1 MNPSARLRGPR
12 IVGVLSIL
20 AVAAAMSSAAAQKKV
35 LIVRSG
41 NFPPY
46 QAAVDGFVEELN
58 SHQIPF
64 VTEDLILPKEEAD
77 IGAFLRDV
85 RARRPD
91 LVLTLGTS
99 AARAIKEGGEGLPF
113 VYGMIVDPPS
123 IGIVTGGATMEV
135 RPSEQLDFIRA
146 NFPSFKKVGVIHS
159 TARNREVVRLLQ
171 EEKPPDIELKMITA
185 DTPEEMNKAI
195 GTLSKEADC
204 LLMVSDSLL
213 YSPQIATQIILDTL
227 RCNLPIIAVSPSF
240 VKAGALAA
248 VYPDFKGNGIVA
260 ADVAI
265 RFFAGESLSSI
276 PIQWAGRTRT
286 SVNQIIAQRLRIAIK
301 AKTLQEADEV
311 VR

>member
-1 MNPSARLRGPR
+1 
-12 IVGVLSIL
+12 
-20 AVAAAMSSAAAQKKV
+20 
-35 LIVRSG
+35 
-41 NFPPY
+41 
-46 QAAVDGFVEELN
+46 
-58 SHQIPF
+58 
-64 VTEDLILPKEEAD
+64 
-77 IGAFLRDV
+77 
-85 RARRPD
+85 
-91 LVLTLGTS
+91 
-99 AARAIKEGGEGLPF
+99 
-113 VYGMIVDPPS
+113 
-123 IGIVTGGATMEV
+123 
-135 RPSEQLDFIRA
+135 
-146 NFPSFKKVGVIHS
+146 VGVIHS